1 MKKTFKFYFAL
12 IMIVFVTVTSCK
24 KTSTPTPVAP
34 SSHTAVTPND
44 SIIYNTYTVDSI
56 NFLSDSVLYDVNNDN
71 VNDIIVKMHHSLS
84 GSTMSYNGII
94 SGINNNMEF
103 CYINTQSSWSML
115 VLNDSINAI
124 RSLNWNSV
132 CSYGGTTPY
141 FSGSNSW
148 AQGIFTEYFGF
159 KITLNSINYF
169 GWFHFKYQAISET
182 GLNLAPNKTIYVGQK
197 M

>member
-1 MKKTFKFYFAL
+1 MKKTFKFCFTL

-34 SSHTAVTPND
+34 PSHTAVTVND

-84 GSTMSYNGII
+84 GNTMSYNGTI

-115 VLNDSINAI
+115 ALNDSINAI
-124 RSLNWNSV
+124 RSLNWNPV
-132 CSYGGTTPY
+132 CSYSGNTPY

-148 AQGIFTEYFGF
+148 AQGIFTKYFGF
-159 KITLNSINYF
+159 KITLNSINYY
-169 GWFHFKYQAISET
+169 GWFHFKYQAISKT